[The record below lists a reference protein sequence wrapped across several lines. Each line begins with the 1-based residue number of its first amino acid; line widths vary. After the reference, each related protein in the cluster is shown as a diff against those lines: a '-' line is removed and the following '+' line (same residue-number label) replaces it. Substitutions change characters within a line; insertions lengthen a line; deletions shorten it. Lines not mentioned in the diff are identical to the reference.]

1 MVFGQEKLI
10 EDEYLPDFLN
20 ALGYFWDCGYS
31 AKRIAQEMDF
41 DELGLKPYHVYY
53 FAKKYREEYGF
64 TPRQKI
70 KKKSKPPANAVPYT
84 QDMPPNVAEYLRG
97 QGLLIE

>member
-1 MVFGQEKLI
+1 MVFGHEKLI
-10 EDEYLPDFLN
+10 EDKYLPDFLN

-41 DELGLKPYHVYY
+41 DELGLKSYHVYY
-53 FAKKYREEYGF
+53 FAKKYRDEYGF
-64 TPRQKI
+64 TPRGKT
-70 KKKSKPPANAVPYT
+70 KKDEPPKNGIPY
-84 QDMPPNVAEYLRG
+84 DKNMPYAVAEYLRG